1 MNDVIKCLLGRRS
14 IRAYTD
20 EVIPEDILDEI
31 LQAGIYAPSGGNQQS
46 ATVIVTQNREL
57 IRKLEIMNAK
67 YIPSKKTDIRPYYNA
82 STLVTI
88 IARSDSGAPAEDG
101 ALIAGNIM
109 NAAFSYGI
117 GSCWVHRARD
127 VFDSEEGKALLR
139 EWGIE
144 GDYIGICQIVLGY
157 PACEIPKAPKRK
169 ENYIYKV

>member
-1 MNDVIKCLLGRRS
+1 MNETIKCLIGRRS
-14 IRAYTD
+14 IRSYTD
-20 EVIPEDILDEI
+20 QMIPGDILDEI

-46 ATVIVTQNREL
+46 ATVIVTQNRET

-82 STLVTI
+82 STLITI
-88 IARSDSGAPAEDG
+88 IARSDSGSPHEDG

-117 GSCWVHRARD
+117 GSCWVHRAREM
-127 VFDSEEGKALLR
+127 FESEEGLAYLK

-144 GDYIGICQIVLGY
+144 GNYIGICQIVLGY
-157 PACEIPKAPKRK
+157 PACEIPQAPKRK
-169 ENYIYKV
+169 DNYIYKV

>member
-1 MNDVIKCLLGRRS
+1 MNETIRCLLGRRS

-20 EVIPEDILDEI
+20 EMIPEDILDEI
-31 LQAGIYAPSGGNQQS
+31 LKAGIYAPSGGNQQS
-46 ATVIVTQNREL
+46 ATVIVTQDREL

-109 NAAFSYGI
+109 NAAFSLGI

-127 VFDSEEGKALLR
+127 IFDSEEGKALLH

-157 PACEIPKAPKRK
+157 PACDIPEAPKRK